1 MAPRLLQCRS
11 VSSAL
16 AVLIDAGLGV
26 GRSAAFLSCA
36 AATLVAAA
44 CVFRAMA
51 GHSRVLLSGAV
62 PGMLATWAL
71 HLEQPH
77 RRRELASYV
86 FNQAV
91 RILWRRGEAGGLL
104 PAVPRGDLVLFC
116 LALALAAPLRS
127 RGLEVDK
134 GGVGT
139 GTTGPAI
146 AKDETGEG
154 GSPVNQ
160 TGEIHEEDLVADAS
174 SADQRRQGVAANP
187 VTPEDIRSR
196 AKARPAVKRGKR
208 RGLRGQLRT
217 LINVLLPPDEEGP
230 RPGSAATR
238 PCPPKQA
245 PTSAY
250 VLAMAWQQLSKSG
263 GAAGGRAKDAA
274 KAVQR
279 LLQAA
284 QKAMPADLRQLL
296 QARTACCCHENGC
309 AHQALVAGAHG
320 AGLGLALGLARL
332 ALAIAQGQKA
342 RPAIL
347 PGVLM
352 LSGLPASFRAVRC
365 MARAFGVAREVAD
378 ALAGEGEKAAAMRV
392 DYLGVVVNIRSDAHF
407 PCNHFILL

>member
-11 VSSAL
+11 VSSAV
-16 AVLIDAGLGV
+16 AVLVDAGLGV

-62 PGMLATWAL
+62 PGMMATWAL

-77 RRRELASYV
+77 RRRELAGYV

-134 GGVGT
+134 DRVSA
-139 GTTGPAI
+139 GTTGPVI
-146 AKDETGEG
+146 AKNETED
-154 GSPVNQ
+154 SVNQ
-160 TGEIHEEDLVADAS
+160 TGDEDPLAGES
-174 SADQRRQGVAANP
+174 SAERGRLGVATTSATLENA
-187 VTPEDIRSR
+187 VGSG
-196 AKARPAVKRGKR
+196 AKARPAMRRGKR
-208 RGLRGQLRT
+208 RGLRGQMRT

-230 RPGSAATR
+230 RPESVDTGAGRSY
-238 PCPPKQA
+238 PPTQA
-245 PTSAY
+245 PASAY

-263 GAAGGRAKDAA
+263 GAAGQRARGATA
-274 KAVQR
+274 AVQR
-279 LLQAA
+279 VLQAA
-284 QKAMPADLRQLL
+284 QKAMPAELRQVL
-296 QARTACCCHENGC
+296 QAKAACCCHKNGC
-309 AHQALVAGAHG
+309 AHQVLVAGAHG
-320 AGLGLALGLARL
+320 AGVGLALGLARL
-332 ALAIAQGQKA
+332 GLAIAQGQQA

-365 MARAFGVAREVAD
+365 VARALGVAREVAD
-378 ALAGEGEKAAAMRV
+378 ALAGEAAAMRPE
-392 DYLGVVVNIRSDAHF
+392 YHGVVKNPFDDAHF
-407 PCNHFILL
+407 ACNQLLLL